1 MGTSSMSIH
10 GGSSFPGQ
18 VYCHAGRGESLIKE
32 GARCGDFLPLGMA
45 RYGEIWTGKG
55 GRSLEILRWFPLMY
69 RQYTVWEGLRFIYIY
84 NLPPTDTESMHIWYN
99 KTVMIRGWI

>member
-69 RQYTVWEGLRFIYIY
+69 RQYTVWEGLRFIYI
-84 NLPPTDTESMHIWYN
+84 
-99 KTVMIRGWI
+99 